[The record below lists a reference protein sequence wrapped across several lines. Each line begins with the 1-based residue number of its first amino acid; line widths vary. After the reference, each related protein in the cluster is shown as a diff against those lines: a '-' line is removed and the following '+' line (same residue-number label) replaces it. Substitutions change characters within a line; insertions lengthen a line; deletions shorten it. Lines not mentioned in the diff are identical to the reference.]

1 MIEGARRVLESL
13 HTAGHAPRSG
23 EELSSQ
29 LGVSR
34 AQIWKHVSALRKR
47 GYSIDGAPGDGY
59 RLVSSPDRLYPE
71 EISRGLATRWLG
83 RSIEHLD
90 ETDSTNRVAGEL
102 ARDGAAH
109 GTAVIAEAQ
118 TAGRGRLG
126 RRLLL
131 SRLLQPLHI
140 HHPAARSRHSLRSHS
155 SSGGRSRRGRNC
167 HRPARRHHR
176 T

>member
-13 HTAGHAPRSG
+13 QTAGHAPRSG

-83 RSIEHLD
+83 RTIEHFD
-90 ETDSTNRVAGEL
+90 ETDSTNRVAADL
-102 ARDGAAH
+102 ALERLVMHTVIEYLCAATRKRTEAGFPKVH
-109 GTAVIAEAQ
+109 ENLANTVRPVTA
-118 TAGRGRLG
+118 TL
-126 RRLLL
+126 
-131 SRLLQPLHI
+131 
-140 HHPAARSRHSLRSHS
+140 
-155 SSGGRSRRGRNC
+155 
-167 HRPARRHHR
+167 
-176 T
+176 